1 MNEVAAAK
9 EVKVIRPT
17 KGLFG
22 EKKTRVAAYCRV
34 STDSDDQENSF
45 IAQVR
50 YYNDF
55 IRLSQDMTL
64 VDVYADEGI
73 TGTSVNK
80 RDDFNRMVKDS
91 KLGKIDRIF
100 VKSVSRFARN
110 SLECIE
116 FIRLLKSYGTT
127 VLFENDGIDTE
138 TMNSEMILYIKS
150 AFAQSESLSGSKRL
164 KTAIRMKMETGQF
177 YTYIAPFGYK
187 AENKT
192 LIPVP
197 EEAVIVRKIFSDYIA
212 GKGIGKIVADFNKDK
227 TIPGYPWGKER
238 VRYILSNEKYIGDSL
253 FQKTYTPEILPLR
266 NVRNKGEADMY
277 YVEGTH
283 EAIIDKET
291 FATVKAMIEQ
301 NKLNDSKK
309 EKGHKHSFTGKIFC
323 GDCGWAYKKRVSNG
337 ERTWVCSKDGTAGQR
352 CASHPITEEALGKTF
367 VVMYNKLRQHE
378 DLIIKDTLN
387 RLLELKKSVFS
398 GCEAIGD
405 IDTELAELS
414 EQNNMYVQLHSQSI
428 IDEVTFMEQTN
439 EIRQRINELRSRR
452 LKLLNADE
460 EEQCIEQLRQIKQY
474 LDEMP
479 RAILWFDSVIFENL
493 VSKVVVQ
500 SKDVVMFEL
509 HSGIQ
514 LKEHII
520 WN

>member
-1 MNEVAAAK
+1 MNEAIATK
-9 EVKVIRPT
+9 EVKIIRPT
-17 KGLFG
+17 KGLFE

-34 STDSDDQENSF
+34 STDSEDQENSF

-80 RDDFNRMVKDS
+80 RNDFNRMLKDS
-91 KLGKIDRIF
+91 QLGKIDRIF

-116 FIRLLKSYGTT
+116 YIRLLKSYGTT

-177 YTYIAPFGYK
+177 YTFTAPFGYK
-187 AENKT
+187 VVDKT
-192 LIPVP
+192 LIPIQ
-197 EEAVIVRKIFSDYIA
+197 EEAEIVKRIYNDYLA
-212 GKGIGKIVADFNKDK
+212 GKGIGKIAFDFNKEK
-227 TIPGYPWGKER
+227 NIPGYPWCKER

-253 FQKTYTPEILPLR
+253 FQKSYTPDVLPLR
-266 NVRNKGEADMY
+266 NIRNKGERDMY

-291 FATVKAMIEQ
+291 YLLVKAMLEQ
-301 NKLNDSKK
+301 NKLNNSKK
-309 EKGHKHSFTGKIFC
+309 RETQKYYFSRKIYC
-323 GDCGWAYKKRVSNG
+323 GDCGRAYKSRITNG
-337 ERTWVCSKDGTAGQR
+337 EKTWLCSKDGNAGQR
-352 CASHPITEEALGKTF
+352 CSSYPITEEVLGKTF
-367 VVMYNKLRQHE
+367 VMMYNKLRQHE

-387 RLLELKKSVFS
+387 RLTELKKSVYCES
-398 GCEAIGD
+398 EAIGD
-405 IDTELAELS
+405 IDTELAELA
-414 EQNNMYVQLHSQSI
+414 EHNNMYVQLHTQKI
-428 IDEVTFMEQTN
+428 IDEVTYMEQTN
-439 EIRQRINELRSRR
+439 EIRQRINELRNRR
-452 LKLLNADE
+452 IKLLNADE
-460 EEQCIEQLRQIKQY
+460 EEQCIDKLRQIKEF
-474 LDEMP
+474 LEEMP
-479 RAILWFDSVIFENL
+479 KAILWFDNTLFDKLI
-493 VSKVVVQ
+493 SKVVVL
-500 SKDVVMFEL
+500 SKETVMFEL

-514 LKEHII
+514 LKEQII